1 MYPYVVAFGMGF
13 YEILLTVGML
23 IVLFSADKMGI
34 KRGFSV
40 KLQKL
45 LIIDGVASIF
55 IGLFGAVVFQAFY
68 DFMATGVFKISATT
82 GMTFYGGL
90 IFGVI
95 SFLLI
100 WFFGGKAVGI
110 GEEVKEKFEDIADI
124 AGCLIPLAHGFGRL
138 GCFFAGCCHGAETD
152 AWYGVKMYTETGWK
166 TVVPLQL
173 YEAIFLFA
181 LAGLMIYFYIKRTGE
196 KRIPLITLYAASYGV
211 WRFCLEFARGDDRGA
226 TIIPFLSPS
235 QLVAIIMI
243 TAAIVY
249 FWGWYKL
256 KQKTPVVVLETQTTE
271 VVENTEAVENIEEA
285 QEEQSETVDAQ
296 EIDAT
301 ETDTQET
308 DTQDV

>member
-1 MYPYVVAFGMGF
+1 MYPYAVVFGMGF
-13 YEILLTVGML
+13 YEILLTTGML

-45 LIIDGVASIF
+45 LIINGVASIF
-55 IGLFGAVVFQAFY
+55 IGLFGAVFFQAFY
-68 DFMATGVFKISATT
+68 DFMATGVFKINQTT

-95 SFLLI
+95 AFLLI
-100 WFFGGKAVGI
+100 WFLGGKALGI
-110 GEEVKEKFEDIADI
+110 GAEVNEKFKDIADM
-124 AGCLIPLAHGFGRL
+124 AACLIPVAHGFGRL

-173 YEAIFLFA
+173 FEAIFLFV
-181 LAGLMIYFYIKRTGE
+181 LAGLMIYLYVKRTGE
-196 KRIPLITLYAASYGV
+196 KRIPLLPMYAAGYGV

-235 QLVAIIMI
+235 QLVAAIMI
-243 TAAIVY
+243 LAAAAY
-249 FWGWYKL
+249 FISWRMQM
-256 KQKTPVVVLETQTTE
+256 KQIQNQNNQES
-271 VVENTEAVENIEEA
+271 ENVKE
-285 QEEQSETVDAQ
+285 
-296 EIDAT
+296 
-301 ETDTQET
+301 
-308 DTQDV
+308 